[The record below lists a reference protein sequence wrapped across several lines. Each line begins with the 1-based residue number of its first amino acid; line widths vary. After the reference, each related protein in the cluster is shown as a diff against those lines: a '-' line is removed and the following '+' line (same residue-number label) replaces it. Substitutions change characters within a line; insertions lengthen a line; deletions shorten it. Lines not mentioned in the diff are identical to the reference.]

1 MIESYY
7 QAVHAIITTG
17 HLITDK
23 VNTKLKEV
31 ASTEPQFN
39 VLMILHMQKRAMSIQ
54 EIQEQMVQRS
64 SNVSRLV
71 DKLLAKGYVSRKENH
86 ENRRKVDIV
95 LTATGSKHLQ
105 ELNRYVAEV
114 HEPQFNNL
122 SEREL
127 SNLVKLIQ
135 KLKGDTL

>member
-7 QAVHAIITTG
+7 QAIHAIITTG
-17 HLITDK
+17 HLVTDR
-23 VNTKLKEV
+23 VNTKLKQIG
-31 ASTEPQFN
+31 STEPQFN
-39 VLMILHMQKRAMSIQ
+39 VLMILHMQQRAMTIQ

-64 SNVSRLV
+64 SNVSRLI

-95 LTATGSKHLQ
+95 LTATGKKHLQ

-122 SEREL
+122 SEKEL
-127 SNLVKLIQ
+127 SNLVELIQ